1 MRDVLMAGLVLVML
15 LLGAPAIAH
24 EGGAHSMGTIKEI
37 TGDRIVL
44 TTKDGTDIAVPLVA
58 GTRILKG
65 DRTVTAA
72 DVHPGERAVVHSA
85 LHGGRSEATE
95 VRVAN
100 APQQ

>member
-1 MRDVLMAGLVLVML
+1 MRDLLMAGLVLATL
-15 LLGAPAIAH
+15 LLGAPATAH
-24 EGGAHSMGTIKEI
+24 EGGAHSMGTVKEI

-44 TTKDGTDIAVPLVA
+44 TTREGKDVSIPLVA

-65 DRTVTAA
+65 DRTVTPA

-85 LHGGRSEATE
+85 MHGGKPEATE

-100 APQQ
+100 APM